1 MVMVTEVRG
10 STVMITRV
18 RRKKGTSITQQ
29 VKVIKLIGR
38 SLPLLLLALSVG
50 TSLLSGIVLG
60 NHSKLV
66 ACEQNAPLRRDCS

>member
-66 ACEQNAPLRRDCS
+66 ECEQNAPLGTRL

>member
-1 MVMVTEVRG
+1 MVMVMEVRG

-18 RRKKGTSITQQ
+18 KRKKGTSITQQ
-29 VKVIKLIGR
+29 VKEIKLIGR

-66 ACEQNAPLRRDCS
+66 ECE

>member
-1 MVMVTEVRG
+1 MDMVMVPRG
-10 STVMITRV
+10 STLMITRV
-18 RRKKGTSITQQ
+18 KRKKGTSIFHQIQ
-29 VKVIKLIGR
+29 EIKLIGR

-66 ACEQNAPLRRDCS
+66 ECEQNAPLRRDCS

>member
-1 MVMVTEVRG
+1 MVMVMEVRG
-10 STVMITRV
+10 STVTITRV
-18 RRKKGTSITQQ
+18 RRKKGASIFHQ
-29 VKVIKLIGR
+29 VKEIKLIGR

-66 ACEQNAPLRRDCS
+66 ECE

>member
-1 MVMVTEVRG
+1 MDMVMEVRG

-18 RRKKGTSITQQ
+18 RRKKGTSILHH
-29 VKVIKLIGR
+29 VEKIKLIGR

-50 TSLLSGIVLG
+50 SSLLSGVVLE

-66 ACEQNAPLRRDCS
+66 ECEQNAPLRRDCS